1 MKLDD
6 LSLGGLVLIGG
17 LAVLVSSFQFS
28 AIPGQAYGADTMP
41 RAIGVAAIALG
52 LFLTAAAVA
61 GGARVPSAER
71 SDWARSGRA
80 LALLALTLALVLG
93 YIALSGPL
101 GFIPVA
107 VTILLVLML
116 ALGVRAPVSLAVA
129 IAGALVI
136 QFCFGRL
143 LLVPLPRN
151 PFFDLPW

>member
-6 LSLGGLVLIGG
+6 LSLGALVLIGG
-17 LAVLVSSFQFS
+17 VSVLVSSFQFS
-28 AIPGQAYGADTMP
+28 AIPGQDYGADTMP
-41 RAIGVAAIALG
+41 RAIGIAGIALG
-52 LFLTAAAVA
+52 LFLTAGAVSR
-61 GGARVPSAER
+61 GARLPSAER
-71 SDWARSGRA
+71 SDWSRSGRS
-80 LALLALTLALVLG
+80 LALLALTLALIVG
-93 YIALSGPL
+93 YIALSGPF

-107 VTILLVLML
+107 VAILFVMML
-116 ALGVRAPVSLAVA
+116 ALGSRPLVSLAVA

>member
-6 LSLGGLVLIGG
+6 LSLGALVLIGAV
-17 LAVLVSSFQFS
+17 AVLISSFQFS

-41 RAIGVAAIALG
+41 RAIGSAGIALG
-52 LFLTAAAVA
+52 LFLISRAVA
-61 GGARVPSAER
+61 AGARVPSGARAEW
-71 SDWARSGRA
+71 SRSGRSV
-80 LALLALTLALVLG
+80 ALLVLTLALILA
-93 YIALSGPL
+93 YILLSDPL

-107 VTILLVLML
+107 TSILLVMML
-116 ALGVRAPVSLAVA
+116 ALGVRPVKAVA
-129 IAGALVI
+129 VSIAGAIVI